1 VEYFSGMTLD
11 QITTL
16 LIEQGAVIG
25 VNMDGGT
32 SSTMVVKDE
41 ITNQP
46 IIYGNDP
53 GSTNKSVAN
62 ILGIKIIP

>member
-1 VEYFSGMTLD
+1 MTLD
-11 QITTL
+11 QLTTM

-32 SSTMVVKDE
+32 SSTMVVRDE

-46 IIYGNDP
+46 IIYGHDP

-62 ILGIKIIP
+62 VLGIKIIP